1 LEGSIG
7 STGGV
12 LDLSGANLEGYR
24 LEACLGS
31 SSHTAV
37 YRATASAGVE
47 LAIKLVDAQL
57 EPEDSLSLRLR
68 REAGLLSN
76 VHPDILPIHEA
87 GRWHSLTF
95 AAVPLMRARTLQQLM
110 SEGRLENDLAWNI
123 LSQIADALDSVHYRG
138 LAFRLLKPANILV
151 DERSR
156 VYLAEFGIT
165 SRRIGPLAM
174 STPRYNLSAPQYL
187 APEQVE
193 GREPDWRADIYAM
206 AVLIFEIL
214 TRTPLQQLGPTS
226 DILRDTL
233 RSPMRSAH
241 AREPALPRA
250 VDKVLARAMAR
261 DPLERHHSAWELLE
275 ELVTLPDD
283 QPAPA
288 SGESRSPALEPAGA
302 GASLPVAK
310 APASNDSMVTVMK
323 RVMGVPVFRARRVT
337 MLNSYFAALVRYA
350 REACETRWP
359 EVVEAAR
366 LQQYLQLD
374 PPDDGERTASLQGG
388 SQLADAV
395 DSVFGEGA
403 PEVLREW
410 SRLTSSFWIQRT
422 QQLQEGGVTYLRPLR
437 LRASPE
443 QKVEDTLY
451 IFSRN
456 IDRIRGERLS
466 AWKKVDKGQF
476 WLVLYDNLLVVG
488 RRRPAKSCYFWSA
501 ALESALRW
509 GGLANE
515 WIVQEAECGCATGT
529 HDCVFTIQRITR

>member
-1 LEGSIG
+1 M
-7 STGGV
+7 
-12 LDLSGANLEGYR
+12 
-24 LEACLGS
+24 
-31 SSHTAV
+31 
-37 YRATASAGVE
+37 E
-47 LAIKLVDAQL
+47 LAVKLVDAQL
-57 EPEDSLSLRLR
+57 EPEDSLSRRLR
-68 REAGLLSN
+68 REAGVLSN

-87 GRWHSLTF
+87 GRWGQLTF
-95 AAVPLMRARTLQQLM
+95 AAVPLVRARTLQQLM
-110 SEGRLENDLAWNI
+110 SEGRLENDVAWNI

-151 DERSR
+151 DERGR
-156 VYLAEFGIT
+156 VFLAEFGVT
-165 SRRIGPLAM
+165 SRRVGPLAM

-193 GREPDWRADIYAM
+193 GREPDWRSDIYSM

-214 TRTPLQQLGPTS
+214 TSTPLQELGRTS

-233 RSPMRSAH
+233 RAPVRSAS

-250 VDKVLARAMAR
+250 VDRVLGRAMAR

-283 QPAPA
+283 QPSALSGQGRIAAPGRAASSAPA
-288 SGESRSPALEPAGA
+288 SA
-302 GASLPVAK
+302 AK
-310 APASNDSMVTVMK
+310 APAANDSMVTVMK
-323 RVMGVPVFRARRVT
+323 RVMGVPVFRARRAT
-337 MLNSYFAALVRYA
+337 LLNSYFAALVRFA
-350 REACETRWP
+350 REACELRWP
-359 EVVEAAR
+359 EVVEAAG
-366 LQQYLQLD
+366 LEQYLEFD
-374 PPDDGERTASLQGG
+374 PPDDEERSASLE
-388 SQLADAV
+388 SASLLADAI
-395 DSVFGEGA
+395 DSTFGEGA
-403 PEVLREW
+403 PDVLREW
-410 SRLTSSFWIQRT
+410 SRLTTSFWIQKT

-456 IDRIRGERLS
+456 VDRIRGERLS

-476 WLVLYDNLLVVG
+476 WLVLYDNLLVMG
-488 RRRPAKSCYFWSA
+488 RRRRAKSCYFWTA
-501 ALESALRW
+501 GLESALRW

-529 HDCVFTIQRITR
+529 FDCVFTVQRIKR

>member
-1 LEGSIG
+1 
-7 STGGV
+7 V

-24 LEACLGS
+24 LEDRLGS

-37 YRATASAGVE
+37 YRATASAGIE
-47 LAIKLVDAQL
+47 LAVKVVDAQL
-57 EPEDSLSLRLR
+57 EPEDSLFRRLR
-68 REAGLLSN
+68 REAGVLTN

-87 GRWHSLTF
+87 GRWGQLTF
-95 AAVPLMRARTLQQLM
+95 AAVPLVRARTLQQLL
-110 SEGRLENDLAWNI
+110 SEGRLENEMAWKI

-151 DERSR
+151 DERGR
-156 VYLAEFGIT
+156 VFLAEFGIT
-165 SRRIGPLAM
+165 SRRVGPLAI

-214 TRTPLQQLGPTS
+214 TSTPLQEQGPTS

-233 RSPMRSAH
+233 RAPVRSAH

-250 VDKVLARAMAR
+250 VDRVLGRAMAR

-283 QPAPA
+283 QPIAVSGQSRTGAPA
-288 SGESRSPALEPAGA
+288 AAA
-302 GASLPVAK
+302 ADASVPVAK
-310 APASNDSMVTVMK
+310 APPGSDSMVTVMR
-323 RVMGVPVFRARRVT
+323 RVMGVPVFRARRAT
-337 MLNSYFAALVRYA
+337 LLNSYFAALVRFA
-350 REACETRWP
+350 REASEMRWP
-359 EVVEAAR
+359 EVVEAAG
-366 LQQYLQLD
+366 LQEYLELD
-374 PPDDGERTASLQGG
+374 PPDDPERTASLE
-388 SQLADAV
+388 SASRLADAI
-395 DSVFGEGA
+395 DGVFGEGA

-410 SRLTSSFWIQRT
+410 SRLTTSFWIQKT

-443 QKVEDTLY
+443 LKVEDTLY

-476 WLVLYDNLLVVG
+476 WLLLYDNLLVVG
-488 RRRPAKSCYFWSA
+488 RPRPAKSCHFWTA

-509 GGLANE
+509 GGLAND
-515 WIVQEAECGCATGT
+515 WIAQEAECGCATGT
-529 HDCVFTIQRITR
+529 FDCVFTVQRVKR